1 MRTKLF
7 VLLMVCVLSAVAL
20 LGAACSGSGSGSAA
34 SAPTA
39 EGQGTV
45 SGPNSPGAPGAIV
58 PNFLMTFQGVGYRL
72 TQVLQADQVDGSAFT
87 AIGQASQM
95 DAPGDPTV
103 YTRQGDENSVYTFFK
118 GTGEAADGPQD
129 SWYRWER
136 AQQ

>member
-7 VLLMVCVLSAVAL
+7 VLLMVSVLSGMAL
-20 LGAACSGSGSGSAA
+20 LGAACSGSGSGSTA